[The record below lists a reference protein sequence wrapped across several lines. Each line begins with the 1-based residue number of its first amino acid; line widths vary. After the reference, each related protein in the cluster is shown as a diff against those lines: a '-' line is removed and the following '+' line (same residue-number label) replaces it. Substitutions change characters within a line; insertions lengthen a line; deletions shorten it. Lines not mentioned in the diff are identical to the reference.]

1 MSDDELPMTGEGM
14 GDLQMADMENME
26 GMSDGEEEVDLP
38 EGVKKEI
45 IQEAPEGNYNLP
57 KTGDEVTVHYVGTLQ
72 SDGSQ
77 FDSSRS
83 REQPFKFTLGQGEVI
98 KGWDLGVATMKKGEV
113 AKFTLSP
120 EYAYGD
126 AGSPPS
132 IPEKATLVFEVEL
145 IDWLSKD
152 DLFSDGGVIKL
163 QLTEGSGWKSPQDGE
178 VKISLKASQLN
189 GDLIDDKGSFE
200 YVMGSDQLGPLA
212 TTVEKALQN
221 MKRGEHCTLTC
232 TKHYAYGDTYPDGA
246 VLDLTLEEIYEVT
259 DVSPGKDKSLM
270 KKQVKEGSGYEKP
283 KDSVPVTLRVEQA
296 TDGHGQPIP
305 SFIAESLSFTAGNG
319 AVCDALEFAVQQMKK
334 GERAVVTSAA
344 HLCREPKLGLAEVE
358 AEKVILTMELMDF
371 EELKGTWEMSQE
383 EKLEHGAARKDVGA
397 ELFKSKRYRLALQ
410 CYKRVADLF
419 GYIDNYKEENKA
431 KAEEMKMACTLN
443 QAACELKLELYAEAK
458 LSCDTVLKQAA
469 NHVKALFR
477 HAQADFG
484 LKNYL
489 DCIKDLKR
497 LLEIEPQNREARA
510 LTKQALAQQ
519 KEEDQKSKNLY
530 GKMCQA
536 LGKSKKLEGVPEKAS
551 GEEASTA
558 EFESA
563 AAAGA

>member
-212 TTVEKALQN
+212 TT
-221 MKRGEHCTLTC
+221 
-232 TKHYAYGDTYPDGA
+232 
-246 VLDLTLEEIYEVT
+246 
-259 DVSPGKDKSLM
+259 
-270 KKQVKEGSGYEKP
+270 
-283 KDSVPVTLRVEQA
+283 QA

-431 KAEEMKMACTLN
+431 KEGQSLSQHILWLMFHLKGEEPDSDLGARGKRCFLSPFLSLFVLGRGDEDGLHSEPGGVRVEVGALRRGQAELR
-443 QAACELKLELYAEAK
+443 YRAEA
-458 LSCDTVLKQAA
+458 
-469 NHVKALFR
+469 
-477 HAQADFG
+477 
-484 LKNYL
+484 
-489 DCIKDLKR
+489 
-497 LLEIEPQNREARA
+497 
-510 LTKQALAQQ
+510 
-519 KEEDQKSKNLY
+519 
-530 GKMCQA
+530 
-536 LGKSKKLEGVPEKAS
+536 S
-551 GEEASTA
+551 GQSR
-558 EFESA
+558 ESA
-563 AAAGA
+563 LPPCSG